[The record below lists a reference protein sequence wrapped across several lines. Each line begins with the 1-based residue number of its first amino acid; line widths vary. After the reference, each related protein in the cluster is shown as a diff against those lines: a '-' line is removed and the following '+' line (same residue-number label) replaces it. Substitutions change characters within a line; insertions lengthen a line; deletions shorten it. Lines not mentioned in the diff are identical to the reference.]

1 MVFLNNSVYILTTYG
16 VLSRYGGMFME
27 EKIKIYIPE
36 SVNNILLKDMERFE
50 FFKKDGSL
58 NKNEFYNTL
67 IVNYYEQYEENQSD
81 IFSHIKESI
90 ESRTSLKDQD
100 ISDIA
105 ADILQYVDIRTYQLD
120 RERFDV
126 AIAMKPTKKS
136 SDDIDYIQN
145 CLLGNSTLSN
155 YFRNMF
161 ASYSLLPQDKRETI
175 IFRQNFELIRQ
186 AIDNDRKI
194 YFTTTN
200 NNAPHIVSPYT
211 IANSKEELFNYVLC
225 KYNNF
230 PYSFRIG
237 RIKQIKILNES
248 RDLTG
253 PIIEVFDR
261 MARFGPQFS
270 YEVKKPHIPIKVKFS
285 ERGKRQYRSMYLH
298 RPQYFKEED
307 DIYYFDCSRS
317 QAFQYFSR
325 FGSNAVVL
333 EPEDL
338 RSDLQKF
345 FSIADRK
352 YRRIDKALSKEDAE
366 IASEE
371 DWR

>member
-1 MVFLNNSVYILTTYG
+1 
-16 VLSRYGGMFME
+16 ME

-36 SVNNILLKDMERFE
+36 SVNSILLKDMERFE

-161 ASYSLLPQDKRETI
+161 ASYCSLPQDRREEIIFKEKFETI
-175 IFRQNFELIRQ
+175 LLVGCHHLPSLVNLIMSC
-186 AIDNDRKI
+186 
-194 YFTTTN
+194 
-200 NNAPHIVSPYT
+200 H
-211 IANSKEELFNYVLC
+211 C
-225 KYNNF
+225 K
-230 PYSFRIG
+230 G
-237 RIKQIKILNES
+237 R
-248 RDLTG
+248 
-253 PIIEVFDR
+253 PFIE
-261 MARFGPQFS
+261 
-270 YEVKKPHIPIKVKFS
+270 I
-285 ERGKRQYRSMYLH
+285 
-298 RPQYFKEED
+298 
-307 DIYYFDCSRS
+307 
-317 QAFQYFSR
+317 
-325 FGSNAVVL
+325 
-333 EPEDL
+333 
-338 RSDLQKF
+338 
-345 FSIADRK
+345 
-352 YRRIDKALSKEDAE
+352 
-366 IASEE
+366 
-371 DWR
+371 